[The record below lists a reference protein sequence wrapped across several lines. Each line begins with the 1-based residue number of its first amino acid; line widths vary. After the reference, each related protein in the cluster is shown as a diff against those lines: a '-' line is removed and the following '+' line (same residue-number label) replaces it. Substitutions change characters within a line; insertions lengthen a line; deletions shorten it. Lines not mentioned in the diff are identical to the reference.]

1 MKKRWLI
8 ASLATAVSVI
18 TAACG
23 STDGSSFS
31 NGNDGGGGGTD
42 DGGGSG
48 GGSDGA
54 FTNNHDSGPPS
65 NGGDAGLN
73 ACAADTQQA
82 KLAPLD
88 LVFMQDVSGSMWET
102 TSGTTTKWDAVKTA
116 INTFTSDPGSA
127 GIGLGLQYF
136 PLWQSGVPNSCTAT
150 GECGASGGTCL
161 SKTCSKNSSLFC
173 NVNADCGT
181 KGNCT
186 GTLQRCSGDPEFMC
200 GSDNDCIIPTSGGF
214 YDLRPCN
221 QPLDRGLCYH
231 EYYGGSG
238 TVGISCTATDY
249 QLLAV
254 NIATLPGVASG
265 ISTSLNNHIPNGLTP
280 TYSALAGALNA
291 AKTYATAHPGDIAAV
306 VLSTDGIPN
315 SGGGAGCDDTTAD
328 IDGLAAAALA
338 GTPSVK
344 TFVIGVLSPSD
355 NTAAATS
362 TLNGIAAAG
371 GTSAATIIGTGSTT
385 ESDFVTALQKIRG
398 QSLPCQFDLPVPE
411 AGTPDYSKVNVVYT
425 DSATM
430 NASVVP
436 YVADLADCAADG
448 GANGGWYY
456 DVDPFID
463 AGTPTKVVLC
473 PATCSTVQGDPT
485 GKVDVVQGC
494 KTATGGGGPPR

>member
-1 MKKRWLI
+1 MKKRWLF

-23 STDGSSFS
+23 STDGSQFS
-31 NGNDGGGGGTD
+31 NGADGGAGSGD
-42 DGGGSG
+42 DGSVGG
-48 GGSDGA
+48 GGSDGG
-54 FTNNHDSGPPS
+54 FINNNDGGPAS

-102 TSGTTTKWDAVKTA
+102 TSGSTTKWDAVKTA
-116 INTFTSDPGSA
+116 INTFTADPGSA
-127 GIGLGLQYF
+127 GIGIGLQYF
-136 PLWQSGVPNSCTAT
+136 PLWQSGVPNSCSVTS
-150 GECGASGGTCL
+150 ECGASGGTCL
-161 SKTCSKNSSLFC
+161 SKTCSKNSALFC

-181 KGNCT
+181 KGTCT

-200 GSDNDCIIPTSGGF
+200 GSDNDCIIPAGGGGF

-238 TVGISCTATDY
+238 TVGISCTTSDY
-249 QLLAV
+249 QALAV
-254 NIATLPGVASG
+254 NVAALPGVGAAVSF
-265 ISTSLNNHIPNGLTP
+265 SLNAHIPNGLTP
-280 TYSALAGALNA
+280 TYNALAGAINA
-291 AKTYATAHPGDIAAV
+291 AKAYAASHPTDILAV

-315 SGGGAGCDDTTAD
+315 SGGGAGCDDTVAD
-328 IDGLAAAALA
+328 IDNLAAAALA
-338 GTPSVK
+338 GTPSIK
-344 TFVIGVLSPSD
+344 TFVIGVLSPADTGGSG
-355 NTAAATS
+355 

-371 GTSAATIIGTGSTT
+371 GTTAATIIGTSSTT
-385 ESDFVTALQKIRG
+385 ESDFVAALQKIRG

-425 DSATM
+425 DSATT
-430 NASVVP
+430 NATIVP

-448 GANGGWYY
+448 GASGGWYY
-456 DVDPFID
+456 DNDPFAD

-473 PATCSTVQGDPT
+473 PATCNAVQSDPT

-494 KTATGGGGPPR
+494 KTSTTGGGPPR